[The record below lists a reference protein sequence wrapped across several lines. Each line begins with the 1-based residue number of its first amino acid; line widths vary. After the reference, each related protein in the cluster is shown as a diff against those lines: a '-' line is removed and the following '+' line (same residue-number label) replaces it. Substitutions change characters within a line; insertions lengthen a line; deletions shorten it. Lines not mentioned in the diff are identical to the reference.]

1 LSLISWIL
9 VTMAKDT
16 ENNRIKGVVGEVGL
30 QRNGDQFNAFSL
42 TINLVV
48 NPKKHLTYDEGE
60 KLMKQFR
67 KDLLGKN
74 IEIAQIIIPCPI
86 CGKGFNTEVGMKQ
99 HKRLVHDKKKKKK
112 PAKKNVKTDTKTP
125 KKKAKKQTKKKKKT

>member
-1 LSLISWIL
+1 
-9 VTMAKDT
+9 MAEEA

-42 TINLVV
+42 TLNLVV

-86 CGKGFNTEVGMKQ
+86 CGKGFNTEVGMRQ

-112 PAKKNVKTDTKTP
+112 PAKKNVKTKEVTSN
-125 KKKAKKQTKKKKKT
+125 KKGKKQTKKKKN

>member
-1 LSLISWIL
+1 
-9 VTMAKDT
+9 MAEKT

-30 QRNGDQFNAFSL
+30 QRSGDQFNAFSL
-42 TINLVV
+42 TLNLVV
-48 NPKKHLTYDEGE
+48 NPKKQLTYEEGE

-112 PAKKNVKTDTKTP
+112 PAKKNVKTTKATP
-125 KKKAKKQTKKKKKT
+125 KKKTTKQTKKKKKN